1 MRYVNVIVPLSIDG
15 VLTYSVPDETATDLK
30 VGMRVL
36 VPLGKKKIYT
46 GIVYATDVIP
56 PDNYQ
61 VKPVINQID
70 ESPIITQHQI
80 KLWEWI
86 ADYYMCTLGEVYKA
100 AIPSV
105 LKLESETHV
114 SVNDDFIA
122 VSPLPPSLQ
131 RIMDCL
137 SDGKEHTIDELVR
150 LTGVKSVVS
159 SVNRLIDLGA
169 VTVDEHVTDKYKPR
183 YTYYVSLNSR
193 ITTPELLQQAIDSLR
208 RAPKQQQ
215 LLLTYLDLTKFDE
228 TAEIVEYPRDELLK
242 TVQTD
247 NNILRQLVDK
257 QIFSL
262 TARQTDRKLT
272 ETAECN
278 VKRPDLTD
286 VQKSAFNDINKQW
299 ETKDVVL
306 LHGVTSSGKTE
317 IYIKLIETEL
327 VKGRQVLYL
336 VPEIA
341 LTTQLTDRLQAVFGE
356 RLGIYHSKF
365 SDAERA
371 ETYRNLLTNKSYD
384 VIIGVRSSVFL
395 PFRRLGLVIVDEE
408 HDGSYKQQEP
418 APRYHARNAAI
429 MLAVMSGAKVLLGTA
444 TPSMESYQNAI
455 NGKFGL
461 TEIKT
466 RYRNIRLPE
475 IELVDLKQSYQRK
488 EIEGHFSDIL
498 IKQIGNVLENKRQV
512 ILFQN
517 RRGFAP
523 YISCTSCGYVPK
535 CVNCDVS
542 LTVHKRHNLLTC
554 HYCGYSISIPVRCPS
569 CGKSEFTNHGF
580 GTERIEDEISKLF
593 PSARIGRMDLD
604 TTHTRHSYEKII
616 HDFSEHR
623 IDILVGTQM
632 VTKGLHFDDVSL
644 VAVLNADSMLGIPDF
659 RAFEHTFQ
667 MLEQVSGRAGR
678 KDSQGIV
685 MIQTRQPESLLLQ
698 QVKNHDFI
706 GFFQQQIAE
715 RQMFRYPPFYWMIQI
730 VLKHRDESKVRYVSE
745 QLQRRLTAVF
755 GKRVS
760 TVIVPVVAWVQNM
773 HIRNI
778 VIKIEKQASY
788 PKAKQLLRNEID
800 TISQLPDGK
809 SAIIYTDVDP
819 L

>member
-1 MRYVNVIVPLSIDG
+1 MRYVNVIVPLSING
-15 VLTYSVPDETATDLK
+15 VLTYCVPEETEVDLK

-46 GIVYATDVIP
+46 GIVYAIDVIP
-56 PDNYQ
+56 PDNYA
-61 VKPVINQID
+61 VKSIISLID
-70 ESPIITQHQI
+70 ESPIITLQQI
-80 KLWEWI
+80 KFWEWI

-105 LKLESETHV
+105 LKLESETRV

-122 VSPLPPSLQ
+122 ISPLPTNQQ
-131 RIMDCL
+131 RILDCL
-137 SDGKEHTIDELVR
+137 SDGKEHTIDELAR
-150 LTGVKSVVS
+150 LTGVKSVINCI
-159 SVNRLIDLGA
+159 NRLIDIGA
-169 VTVDEHVTDKYKPR
+169 VMVNEQVTDKYKPK
-183 YTYYVSLNSR
+183 YTYYVTLHPR
-193 ITTPELLQQAIDSLR
+193 IATPELLRQTIDSLR
-208 RAPKQQQ
+208 RAPKQQR
-215 LLLTYLDLTKFDE
+215 LFLRYLELTNFDE
-228 TAEIVEYPRDELLK
+228 TAEIVEYPRDELLRE
-242 TVQTD
+242 TQTD
-247 NNILRQLVDK
+247 SNILKQLSDK
-257 QIFSL
+257 QVFVL
-262 TARQTDRKLT
+262 TAKQTDRKLT
-272 ETAECN
+272 KTAECN
-278 VKRPDLTD
+278 TQSPDLTE
-286 VQKSAFNDINKQW
+286 VQQTSFCEINKQW

-306 LHGVTSSGKTE
+306 LHGITSCGKTE
-317 IYIKLIETEL
+317 IYIKLIEAEL
-327 VKGRQVLYL
+327 RKGKQVLYL

-408 HDGSYKQQEP
+408 HDGSYKQQDP
-418 APRYHARNAAI
+418 APRYHARNSAI
-429 MLAVMSGAKVLLGTA
+429 MLAVMSRGKVLLGTA

-455 NGKFGL
+455 TGKYGL
-461 TEIKT
+461 TEIRT
-466 RYRNIRLPE
+466 RYRDIRLPK

-488 EIEGHFSDIL
+488 EIEGHFSDEL
-498 IKQIGNVLENKRQV
+498 IKRISQELENNRQI

-523 YISCTSCGYVPK
+523 YVSCLSCGYVPK

-542 LTVHKRHNLLTC
+542 LTVHKSRNLLSC
-554 HYCGYSISIPVRCPS
+554 HYCGYSVTIPNKCPS

-580 GTERIEDEISKLF
+580 GTERVEDEILQLF
-593 PSARIGRMDLD
+593 PNARVRRMDID

-644 VAVLNADSMLGIPDF
+644 VAVLNADSMLNIPDF
-659 RAFEHTFQ
+659 RAFERAFQ

-678 KDSQGIV
+678 NRNQGVV

-706 GFFQQQIAE
+706 GFFHQQIAE
-715 RQMFRYPPFYWMIQI
+715 RQMFRYPPFYRLMQV
-730 VLKHRDESKVRYVSE
+730 VLKHRDENKVRYIAE
-745 QLQRRLTAVF
+745 LLQRRLVVIF

-760 TVIVPVVAWVQNM
+760 PVIVPVVAWVQNM

-778 VIKIEKQASY
+778 VIKIENQASY
-788 PKAKQLLRNEID
+788 PKAKQLLRNE
-800 TISQLPDGK
+800 TEAVSQLPDGK
-809 SAIIYTDVDP
+809 STNIYIDVDP
-819 L
+819 